1 MEGTKHLVECMCILP
16 QLKGRPNQVFHK
28 FVVFSVIDDDGNVQS
43 SHAQC
48 NNCGA
53 VHKVTDICKSE
64 ILIGKDELK
73 SMISEK
79 DIKLTLPSS
88 LSNVLETY
96 SCDLATWQLVQF
108 AFHHQKWG
116 TWTTLVKEELEDG
129 TSGKILR
136 IDGPTNFRVEPFNTE
151 DM

>member
-1 MEGTKHLVECMCILP
+1 MEGTKHLIECMCILP
-16 QLKGRPNQVFHK
+16 QLKGKPNQVFHK
-28 FVVFSVIDDDGNVQS
+28 FVVFSVIDDEGKVQQA
-43 SHAQC
+43 HAQC

-53 VHKVTDICKSE
+53 VHKITDVCKSE
-64 ILIGKDELK
+64 IMIGKDELR
-73 SMISEK
+73 SMITEK
-79 DIKLTLPSS
+79 DIKLTLPTS
-88 LSNVLETY
+88 LSNVLESY

-108 AFHHQKWG
+108 AFHNQKWG
-116 TWTTLVKEELEDG
+116 TWTTLVREELEGG

>member
-1 MEGTKHLVECMCILP
+1 MCILP

>member
-1 MEGTKHLVECMCILP
+1 MCILP

-136 IDGPTNFRVEPFNTE
+136 IDGPTNFRVEPFSTE